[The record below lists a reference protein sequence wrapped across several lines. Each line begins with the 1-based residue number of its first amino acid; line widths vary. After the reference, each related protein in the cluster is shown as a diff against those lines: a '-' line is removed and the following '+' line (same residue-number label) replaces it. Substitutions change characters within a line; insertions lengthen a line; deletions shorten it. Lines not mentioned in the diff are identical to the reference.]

1 MAQKPDSLA
10 GIGLMTNRGH
20 SRCAVPWSLSP
31 HPGSLPCA
39 EGELFS
45 LRPTIQTC
53 RLSLRGARCSLSLRE
68 RVRVRGNG
76 ANPAGHCCRPQ
87 TGASCRSRQVHVDER
102 TFPAPRVCLRTV
114 AADVRGGFY
123 RERHF
128 PVVTSTLR
136 SVATE
141 DGSAATA
148 LATILELTLWP
159 PRAGRLFD

>member
-31 HPGSLPCA
+31 RPGSLPCA

-53 RLSLRGARCSLSLRE
+53 RLSLRGARCPLSLRE
-68 RVRVRGNG
+68 RVGVRGNG
-76 ANPAGHCCRPQ
+76 ATPAGHCCRPQ
-87 TGASCRSRQVHVDER
+87 TGASCSSREVHVDER

-114 AADVRGGFY
+114 
-123 RERHF
+123 
-128 PVVTSTLR
+128 
-136 SVATE
+136 
-141 DGSAATA
+141 
-148 LATILELTLWP
+148 
-159 PRAGRLFD
+159 